1 MKVFTL
7 FFVLA
12 VVVAFGA
19 ACSSSGGGDAA
30 TALQGRKDYVY
41 QKYRNP
47 QSGRIPDDVRAME
60 MAFAQSM
67 PGAHDKET
75 EGLLNGTFS
84 SIGPWNVGGRTR
96 AFVLDVR
103 NENTI
108 VAAGVSGGIWRST
121 DAGATWTKATK
132 PTDIHAIT
140 SIAQDPRP
148 GNYDTWYA
156 VTGEA
161 WGNSAQISGNG
172 VWKSTDGGRN
182 WQPLPS
188 TVSPLSNASGAFA
201 YAWRVVV
208 HPTSGDVYVAT
219 SGNGIQR
226 STDGGATW
234 RSVLGSANFW
244 ADVAITPSG
253 ILYAGLSSFTTTGSP
268 STVYGVFR
276 SQDGQT
282 WTNISPDDLPRNLN
296 RVVLGLVPSD
306 ENQLYVIAETP
317 NAGTKGLFRLRDR
330 TVEEWHS
337 LWKYTFR
344 SGGGGGEGGEWSNRS
359 ANIPL
364 FGGRSGDFIS
374 QGGYDLIVHVSPLDP
389 NFVVIGG
396 TNLYRST
403 DGFTSTTRTQWTG
416 GYGFPSPAE
425 LFPLYPNHHPDQH
438 NFAYLPSDPTKA
450 YSIHDGGISFTDD
463 LLADTVRWTSRN
475 NGYVTTQFY
484 AIAAPDIAGDTR
496 VAGGTQDNGTYMT
509 SASTER
515 DIWVRRLGGDGSY
528 CAFADS
534 GRVLVASSQNA
545 RIRRIVFN
553 NQGQEVGRGRIDP
566 IGGRG
571 YLFINPFALD
581 PNNGN
586 VMYLA
591 GGTMLWR
598 NRNLSEIPLGTDDST
613 AVNWDSLPGTR
624 QVNAQ
629 ISAIGVSTTPA
640 NIVYFGTTAGR
651 VFRIANGLA
660 QTIEPV
666 NVTGT
671 GFVSGGFVSSIAVD
685 PRNSQH
691 VLVAFS
697 NYGVESVFATSDGG
711 STWQNIS
718 GNLEVQTP
726 QGRSGPA
733 VNSVAI
739 LPRGDSALYVAGTS
753 AGLYYTVQLNG
764 NSTVW
769 NHASADLIGVVPV
782 DMVLA
787 RRADSLLIVGTH
799 GRGIF
804 TGRITSSNPPPQ
816 APVAALPG
824 MLARGI
830 YPDTTLSWQPVP
842 DAVSYT
848 AELSNTADFSD
859 SLVRFEGLRE
869 TRVNVRGLVQG
880 PRQYFWRVF
889 AFGPGGRSLPSAPS
903 TFFTAIRPPQLL
915 APIGG
920 TPDTK
925 GDPVT
930 LRWERVEGAT
940 SYDVQVSLN
949 PGFTDA
955 LSERNGVTD
964 TTTSINLT
972 TSNRRHFWRVR
983 SADADTAGVFA
994 QRQNFI
1000 TGIITSVASADEALG
1015 LELSP
1020 NPATS
1025 TLSIQLEGGLG
1036 ATMDVMIADATGR
1049 EVVRHGSLPTKASVS
1064 VVDLAAGSYTLSVR
1078 CGARRW
1084 SRPLT
1089 IVR

>member
-1 MKVFTL
+1 MKILTL
-7 FFVLA
+7 LSLA
-12 VVVAFGA
+12 AIVALGA
-19 ACSSSGGGDAA
+19 ACSSTGGGDAA

-47 QSGRIPDDVRAME
+47 LSGRIPDDVRAME

-67 PGAHDKET
+67 PGAIGKAA
-75 EGLLNGTFS
+75 EGLLNGSFS

-96 AFVLDVR
+96 AFVLDIR
-103 NENTI
+103 NESTI

-121 DAGATWTKATK
+121 DAGTTWTKATR
-132 PTDIHAIT
+132 PTDIHSIT
-140 SIAQDPRP
+140 CIAQDPRP

-188 TVSPLSNASGAFA
+188 TVSPLANASGAFA
-201 YAWRVVV
+201 YAWRVAV
-208 HPTSGDVYVAT
+208 HPLTGHVYVAT
-219 SGNGIQR
+219 SSFGIQR

-234 RSVLGSANFW
+234 QAVLGNANFW

-253 ILYAGLSSFTTTGSP
+253 VLYAGLSSFTTTGSA
-268 STVYGVFR
+268 STVSGVFR
-276 SQDGQT
+276 SLDGQA
-282 WTNISPDDLPRNLN
+282 WTNVSPADLPRSLN

-317 NAGTKGLFRLRDR
+317 NTGTKGLFRLRDR

-337 LWKYTFR
+337 LWKYTYR
-344 SGGGGGEGGEWSNRS
+344 SGNGSGEGGQWDNRS

-403 DGFTSTTRTQWTG
+403 DGFTSTSRTQWIG
-416 GYGFPSPAE
+416 GYGFPTPAE

-438 NFAYLPSDPTKA
+438 NFVYLPSDPTKA

-463 LLADTVRWTSRN
+463 LLADTVRWASRN

-484 AIAAPDIAGDTR
+484 AIAAPELAGDTR

-553 NQGQEVGRGRIDP
+553 NEGQEIGRGRIDP

-591 GGTMLWR
+591 GGSILWR
-598 NRNLSEIPLGTDDST
+598 NRNLAEIPLGTDDST
-613 AVNWDSLPGTR
+613 SVNWDSLTSTR
-624 QVNAQ
+624 QPNAQ
-629 ISAIGVSTTPA
+629 ISAIGVSTKPA
-640 NIVYFGTTAGR
+640 HVVYFGTTAGR
-651 VFRIANGLA
+651 LFRIANGLA
-660 QTIEPV
+660 ESVEPV

-671 GFVSGGFVSSIAVD
+671 GFATGGFISSIAVD
-685 PRNSQH
+685 PRDADH
-691 VLVAFS
+691 VVVAFS

-711 STWQNIS
+711 ATWQNIS
-718 GNLEVQTP
+718 GNLEVPTS

-739 LPRGDSALYVAGTS
+739 LPRGDTALYVAGTS
-753 AGLYYTVQLNG
+753 AGLYYSVQLNG

-769 NHASADLIGVVPV
+769 NHASADFIGVVPV

-787 RRADSLLIVGTH
+787 RPSDSLLIVGTH

-804 TGRITSSNPPPQ
+804 TGRIATSTPVPQ
-816 APVAALPG
+816 APITATPTAF
-824 MLARGI
+824 ARGI
-830 YPDTTLSWQPVP
+830 HPDTVLTWQPVP
-842 DAVSYT
+842 DAVSY
-848 AELSNTADFSD
+848 AVELSNSEDFSNAVQRID
-859 SLVRFEGLRE
+859 GLRE
-869 TRVNVRGLVQG
+869 ARVDVDDLVQG
-880 PRQYFWRVF
+880 PLQYHWRVY
-889 AFGPGGRSLPSAPS
+889 AFGPGGRSLSSAPS
-903 TFFTAIRPPQLL
+903 SFFTAIRPPQLL

-920 TPDTK
+920 APDTK

-930 LRWERVEGAT
+930 LRWERVEGAV
-940 SYDVQVSLN
+940 SYDVQLSLS
-949 PGFTDA
+949 PGFTDVVA
-955 LSERNGVTD
+955 ERNAVAD
-964 TTTSINLT
+964 TTASINLT
-972 TSNRRHFWRVR
+972 IGNRRHFWRVR
-983 SADADTAGVFA
+983 STDADTTGVFA

-1000 TGIITSVASADEALG
+1000 TGIITSVSSFEEASG
-1015 LELSP
+1015 LDLSP
-1020 NPATS
+1020 NPAIS
-1025 TLSIQLEGGLG
+1025 TLTVHLEGGPG
-1036 ATMDVMIADATGR
+1036 STMDVSITDGNGR
-1049 EVVRHGSLPTKASVS
+1049 NVARHEGLPTSTSISVA
-1064 VVDLAAGSYTLSVR
+1064 DLAAGTYTVAVR